1 MWSVSSSLVVVF
13 YNIMSYVVAIQ
24 FILLCIKGWL
34 IFIFNILQIQTVWLS
49 EISSTTSNVIENQTQ
64 MGIFCIVLITTS
76 QLHNL
81 TSCLMHTYR
90 IYSRRN
96 VNMSLLDAINTFN
109 CLMFLST
116 LLSSR
121 LFNLLR
127 HNNIF

>member
-64 MGIFCIVLITTS
+64 MGNFLHCSHHNFPIAQFNKLSNAHIPYILTTKC
-76 QLHNL
+76 Q
-81 TSCLMHTYR
+81 YEF
-90 IYSRRN
+90 
-96 VNMSLLDAINTFN
+96 A
-109 CLMFLST
+109 
-116 LLSSR
+116 
-121 LFNLLR
+121 
-127 HNNIF
+127 